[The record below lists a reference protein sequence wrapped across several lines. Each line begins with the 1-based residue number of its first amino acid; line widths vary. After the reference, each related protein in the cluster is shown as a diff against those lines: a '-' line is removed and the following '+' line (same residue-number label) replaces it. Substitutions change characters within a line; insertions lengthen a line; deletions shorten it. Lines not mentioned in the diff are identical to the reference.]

1 MTSPCCAVQAWS
13 TCWDPKYEILF
24 SDDWADAFYHANIN
38 YLDATC
44 VQFTELCVCVLW
56 LSACSRLML
65 SRGRAL
71 SLVKITPHI
80 VSRSSLLCCVVL
92 SWPLCMPSG
101 AATAK
106 ACMVLTA
113 CLAASTKPRPCS
125 PTCCTPHHEAWLAL
139 WL

>member
-65 SRGRAL
+65 SRSVPRHDH
-71 SLVKITPHI
+71 SSHCIPLVSF
-80 VSRSSLLCCVVL
+80 VLCCVVL
-92 SWPLCMPSG
+92 ASVHAFRCRNGEGLYGLDRMPCRFYETTSLF
-101 AATAK
+101 AN
-106 ACMVLTA
+106 L
-113 CLAASTKPRPCS
+113 LYSS
-125 PTCCTPHHEAWLAL
+125 P
-139 WL
+139 